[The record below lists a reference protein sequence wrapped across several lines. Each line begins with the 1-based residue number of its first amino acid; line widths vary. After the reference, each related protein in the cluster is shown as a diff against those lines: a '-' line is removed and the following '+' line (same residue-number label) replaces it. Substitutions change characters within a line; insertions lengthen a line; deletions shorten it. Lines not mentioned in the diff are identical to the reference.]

1 MPTYDMK
8 NVKTGEV
15 KEMFLKIA
23 EKETLVAA
31 GEWVQVHTA
40 PTTTVTHVGG
50 PLSKTSSDW
59 RNLLGRIQ
67 KGSGKDNTVRTY

>member
-23 EKETLVAA
+23 EKEAMVES
-31 GEWVQVHTA
+31 GEWEQVHTGA
-40 PTTTVTHVGG
+40 MKIVRTTTSS
-50 PLSKTSSDW
+50 LSKTPDSWKDK
-59 RNLLGRIQ
+59 LKTMKKHHGRYSTI
-67 KGSGKDNTVRTY
+67 KT